1 MKSATF
7 NDASRRLGPWM
18 ITVYLPQELG
28 GGWRWQPDLV
38 ETNICGALDRHLPGN
53 RFLGNGCSIICT
65 KASCFNFCPPGNN
78 KLCQAIDI
86 YDIRYPWT
94 AKATCLNKNCYIEKT
109 WKKHLQS
116 CWVTRK
122 ATHQSLKNFE
132 WHRPKVEVFSRWW
145 RWSFASA
152 HKSWHLLQRLTVR
165 HWAPVSKVFSCRA
178 AREVW
183 TKTANHSKWKG
194 VVLSLGPELDTVLSC
209 LI

>member
-1 MKSATF
+1 MIQSTTF

-28 GGWRWQPDLV
+28 GGWRWHWTDIS
-38 ETNICGALDRHLPGN
+38 TGN

-65 KASCFNFCPPGNN
+65 KASCFNFCPPGNK
-78 KLCQAIDI
+78 KLCGANDI

-94 AKATCLNKNCYIEKT
+94 AKATCLNKNCYMIHRKIM
-109 WKKHLQS
+109 KKHLQS
-116 CWVTRK
+116 CWVKRK
-122 ATHQSLKNFE
+122 TTHQSLKNFE

-152 HKSWHLLQRLTVR
+152 HKSWHLLQWLTVR